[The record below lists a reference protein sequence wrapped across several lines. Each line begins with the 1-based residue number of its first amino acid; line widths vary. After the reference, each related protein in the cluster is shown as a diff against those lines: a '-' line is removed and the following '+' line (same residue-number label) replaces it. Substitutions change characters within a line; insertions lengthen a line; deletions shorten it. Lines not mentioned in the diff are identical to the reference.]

1 MPAQADYFRD
11 LFSCPRS
18 LSFALDLQEHLGFHC
33 WAPSGKYELALS
45 SKESKSSL
53 PQSTGV
59 DLQEKGQFF
68 LYHFYCCREMNSP
81 WHNSGTKIDCFC
93 NTLYNRLECISL
105 FFLNSSL
112 TNGTLSN
119 WVYHIIL
126 LLTFSPLSQSPSG
139 AQTVLPAVAELLGPR
154 IFFWHGHVPD
164 LPVASAATRAVQ
176 SGSARLRTL
185 SCWL

>member
-1 MPAQADYFRD
+1 MASDFIFLKAFWTFESSKCLIYFGVQMPAQADYFRD
-11 LFSCPRS
+11 LFSRPRS

-33 WAPSGKYELALS
+33 WAPSGRYEPALS

-105 FFLNSSL
+105 FSSTLLWQMELYLTDFTTSFSFSLFLPFPK
-112 TNGTLSN
+112 
-119 WVYHIIL
+119 VPQEPKRCCL
-126 LLTFSPLSQSPSG
+126 L
-139 AQTVLPAVAELLGPR
+139 
-154 IFFWHGHVPD
+154 
-164 LPVASAATRAVQ
+164 
-176 SGSARLRTL
+176 
-185 SCWL
+185 